1 MGSQA
6 MMKRPFAI
14 LLFAFALATLALAY
28 LVRPHPVNEARG
40 ATDFAERWYP
50 YQLPGNNR

>member
-1 MGSQA
+1 
-6 MMKRPFAI
+6 MMQRALAI

-28 LVRPHPVNEARG
+28 LVRPHPLNEAREV
-40 ATDFAERWYP
+40 TDFAECWYP